1 MSNSVDW
8 KNMPDTTAPVP
19 AGQYTVFIRDVG
31 TAPAKKSGKPMATL
45 DLEILSP
52 ETVLEAGSNVK
63 TAGRKFKTWLVFGDT
78 NRRSY
83 VDAQTIAQ
91 LDLPGGELPSPLNPN
106 DVPQMLK
113 ALTVGKVMTAV
124 RLESEARYKQDS
136 LGNNIIDPATG
147 QPQLVG
153 YNIVVKSFSPAVT
166 LDSVGLSAPAA

>member
-1 MSNSVDW
+1 MSNTVDW
-8 KNMPDTTAPVP
+8 KNLPDTTAPVP
-19 AGQYTVFIRDVG
+19 AGQYTVFIRDIS
-31 TAPAKKSGKPMATL
+31 TAPAKKTGKPMAAF
-45 DLEILSP
+45 DLEILAP
-52 ETVLEAGSNVK
+52 ETVVEAGTTVK
-63 TAGRKFKTWLVFGDT
+63 TAGRKFKTWLVFGE

-124 RLESEARYKQDS
+124 RLEPEARYKQDS
-136 LGNNIIDPATG
+136 FGNNVIDPATG

-153 YNIVVKSFSPAVT
+153 YNIIVKSFSPAVT
-166 LDSVGLSAPAA
+166 LASVGLAAPAA

>member
-1 MSNSVDW
+1 
-8 KNMPDTTAPVP
+8 MPDATAPIP
-19 AGQYTVFIRDVG
+19 AGQYTVFIREVG
-31 TAPAKKSGKPMATL
+31 TAPAKKSGNPMATL
-45 DLEILSP
+45 DLEILAP
-52 ETVLEAGSNVK
+52 ETVLEAGTYVK

-91 LDLPGGELPSPLNPN
+91 LDLPNGELPSPLNPN

-113 ALTVGKVMTAV
+113 ALVVGKVMTAV

-147 QPQLVG
+147 QPQLLG
-153 YNIVVKSFSPAVT
+153 YNIVAKSFSPAVT